1 MHSMDRPTVVAHH
14 RSAHRFG
21 CCPFRGT
28 WFTPRR
34 IGGPGASRALT
45 RHYRDPVAR
54 VAARR
59 RSGQLSSEDE
69 PAIYLHEYSN
79 AGLVVRGL
87 VGVLMRSLPA
97 APAPPS

>member
-1 MHSMDRPTVVAHH
+1 MHSMDRPTVVAPPQIGTPL
-14 RSAHRFG
+14 RLL
-21 CCPFRGT
+21 PFRGT